1 MSAAEAIFDEIDT
14 PIGGVPAEGVMLVWD
29 RVEPLLRRV
38 LKPVTGVTTDAVL
51 TELQLAK
58 MQLWV
63 IGDFE
68 AVAITSVNVRPLHK
82 VLWVQY
88 VAGDNMKNWLDD
100 FIQVVESFAEHND
113 CVAVEFSGRQGW
125 LRHLARD
132 HAEYKPILTTMRRE
146 LTDGR

>member
-1 MSAAEAIFDEIDT
+1 
-14 PIGGVPAEGVMLVWD
+14 MLVWD

-38 LKPVTGVTTDAVL
+38 LKPVTGVTPDAVL

-68 AVAITSVNVRPLHK
+68 AVAVTSVNVRPLHK

-88 VAGDNMKNWLDD
+88 VAGDNMKHWLDD
-100 FIQVVESFAEHND
+100 FIRVLESFAEHNE

-132 HAEYKPILTTMRRE
+132 HPEFKPVLTTMRRE